1 MRQQKISGVPDIRK
15 TAGKGSFIIE
25 EPFLAVFFRKNRDA
39 GKKENSMY
47 LMVDNY
53 DSFVYN
59 LSCYLEECG
68 EQVELVRNDKISA
81 EEIEGMLEIGNL
93 EGVVIS
99 PGPKSPKDCG
109 NCKEIVEKLAGK
121 VPILGIC
128 LGHQIIGHVFG
139 AEVEKGERPMHG
151 KVTAIQT
158 NQKGLFQGLPG
169 EYQVTRYH
177 SLVVSKERFPDCLE
191 IDASS
196 EDGVIMGLHHR
207 EFPIYGVQFHPE
219 AVLTEYG
226 HELLKNFTEICR
238 GWWGK
243 HENKSV

>member
-1 MRQQKISGVPDIRK
+1 
-15 TAGKGSFIIE
+15 
-25 EPFLAVFFRKNRDA
+25 
-39 GKKENSMY
+39 MY

-59 LSCYLEECG
+59 LACYMEECG
-68 EQVELVRNDKISA
+68 EQVNLVRNDKISA
-81 EEIEGMLEIGNL
+81 EDIEDMLKTGTL

-151 KVTAIQT
+151 KVSTIST
-158 NQKGLFQGLPG
+158 NQKGLFAGVPKTY
-169 EYQVTRYH
+169 EVTRYH
-177 SLVVSKERFPDCLE
+177 SLVVKSENFPTALE
-191 IDASS
+191 VDACT

-219 AVLTEYG
+219 AVLTQYG
-226 HELLKNFTEICR
+226 HELLENFVKISKE
-238 GWWGK
+238 WWGAY
-243 HENKSV
+243 ENKGL

>member
-1 MRQQKISGVPDIRK
+1 MRQQKYQVCPILGRLPEKVLK
-15 TAGKGSFIIE
+15 IE
-25 EPFLAVFFRKNRDA
+25 EPFLAVFFSVKRDA
-39 GKKENSMY
+39 SKKENSMY

-59 LSCYLEECG
+59 LACYLEECG

-81 EEIEGMLEIGNL
+81 EEIERILETGNL

-121 VPILGIC
+121 VPVLGIC

-158 NQKGLFQGLPG
+158 NQKGLFHGLPG

-177 SLVVSKERFPDCLE
+177 SLVVSKERFPECLE

-196 EDGVIMGLHHR
+196 NDGVIMGLHHR
-207 EFPIYGVQFHPE
+207 KFPIYGVQFHPE

-243 HENKSV
+243 HENRSV

>member
-1 MRQQKISGVPDIRK
+1 
-15 TAGKGSFIIE
+15 
-25 EPFLAVFFRKNRDA
+25 
-39 GKKENSMY
+39 MY

-59 LSCYLEECG
+59 LACYMEECG
-68 EQVELVRNDKISA
+68 EQVNFVRNDKISA
-81 EEIEGMLEIGNL
+81 EDVEGMLKTGDL

-109 NCKEIVEKLAGK
+109 NCKAIVEKLAGK

-139 AEVEKGERPMHG
+139 AEVKKGERPMHG
-151 KVTAIQT
+151 KITTINT
-158 NQKGLFQGLPG
+158 NQKGLFAGLPKTY
-169 EYQVTRYH
+169 EVTRYH
-177 SLVVSKERFPDCLE
+177 SLVVSSENFPAALE
-191 IDASS
+191 VDALT

-219 AVLTEYG
+219 AVLTQYG
-226 HELLKNFTEICR
+226 HELLENFVKISKE
-238 GWWGK
+238 WWGA
-243 HENKSV
+243 HEHKGL

>member
-1 MRQQKISGVPDIRK
+1 
-15 TAGKGSFIIE
+15 
-25 EPFLAVFFRKNRDA
+25 
-39 GKKENSMY
+39 MY

-59 LSCYLEECG
+59 LACYMEECG
-68 EQVELVRNDKISA
+68 EQVNFVRNDKISA
-81 EEIEGMLEIGNL
+81 EDVEGMLKTGTL
-93 EGVVIS
+93 DGVVIS

-109 NCKEIVEKLAGK
+109 NCKGIVEKLAGK

-151 KVTAIQT
+151 KISTINT
-158 NQKGLFQGLPG
+158 NQKGLFAGLPKTY
-169 EYQVTRYH
+169 EVTRYH
-177 SLVVSKERFPDCLE
+177 SLVVSSENFPAALE
-191 IDASS
+191 VDALT

-219 AVLTEYG
+219 AVLTQYG
-226 HELLKNFTEICR
+226 HELLENFVKISKE
-238 GWWGK
+238 WWGT
-243 HENKSV
+243 HEHKGL

>member
-1 MRQQKISGVPDIRK
+1 
-15 TAGKGSFIIE
+15 
-25 EPFLAVFFRKNRDA
+25 
-39 GKKENSMY
+39 MY

-59 LSCYLEECG
+59 LACYLEECG

-81 EEIEGMLEIGNL
+81 EEIERMLETGNL

-121 VPILGIC
+121 IPILGIC

-158 NQKGLFQGLPG
+158 NQRGLFQGLPG

-177 SLVVSKERFPDCLE
+177 SLVVSKERFPECLE

-196 EDGVIMGLHHR
+196 HDGVIMGLHHR
-207 EFPIYGVQFHPE
+207 KFPIYGVQFHPE

-226 HELLKNFTEICR
+226 HELLRNFTEICR

-243 HENKSV
+243 HENRSV

>member
-1 MRQQKISGVPDIRK
+1 
-15 TAGKGSFIIE
+15 
-25 EPFLAVFFRKNRDA
+25 
-39 GKKENSMY
+39 MY

-59 LSCYLEECG
+59 LACYLEECG

-81 EEIEGMLEIGNL
+81 EEIERMLETGNL

-109 NCKEIVEKLAGK
+109 NCKEIVEKLDGK
-121 VPILGIC
+121 IPILGIC

-158 NQKGLFQGLPG
+158 NQKGLFHGLPG

-177 SLVVSKERFPDCLE
+177 SLVVSKERFPECLE

-196 EDGVIMGLHHR
+196 HDGVIMGLHHR
-207 EFPIYGVQFHPE
+207 KFPIYGVQFHPE

-238 GWWGK
+238 GWWRK

>member
-1 MRQQKISGVPDIRK
+1 
-15 TAGKGSFIIE
+15 
-25 EPFLAVFFRKNRDA
+25 
-39 GKKENSMY
+39 MY

-81 EEIEGMLEIGNL
+81 EEIEGMLETGNL

-177 SLVVSKERFPDCLE
+177 SLVVSKERFPDCL
-191 IDASS
+191 
-196 EDGVIMGLHHR
+196 
-207 EFPIYGVQFHPE
+207 
-219 AVLTEYG
+219 
-226 HELLKNFTEICR
+226 
-238 GWWGK
+238 
-243 HENKSV
+243 